1 MDASFSSKELEIVR
15 HALELLVEAG
25 DAGLTM
31 RQLAARADMRLS
43 NVQYYFK
50 SREDIL
56 KAMVSVYFQQCIDDV
71 TSLTRAEQ
79 NISQRERLHYILR
92 EGLKHGQ
99 QISDL
104 CRTFRELWAISSRNP
119 EVHECLVAYYRS
131 FGSKLIGFA
140 VGDTVSRSTHDR
152 LVTLIVPYI
161 EGYSITASALPC
173 DVKET
178 TDLITDIAMAII
190 GNEEK

>member
-1 MDASFSSKELEIVR
+1 MDARFSSKELDIVR

-50 SREDIL
+50 SREDVL

-99 QISDL
+99 QI
-104 CRTFRELWAISSRNP
+104 
-119 EVHECLVAYYRS
+119 
-131 FGSKLIGFA
+131 
-140 VGDTVSRSTHDR
+140 
-152 LVTLIVPYI
+152 
-161 EGYSITASALPC
+161 
-173 DVKET
+173 
-178 TDLITDIAMAII
+178 
-190 GNEEK
+190 